1 QDEAGLCAAYI
12 DVEITM
18 YAAAADGDGY
28 GPELTAEGFL
38 RRQKTLVADNNTV
51 VNPSTGEILLIRTP
65 VQSTDEWLAAANAIP
80 GPAMLQGEFFGLLR
94 SYSPIDIE
102 GLIVTHITQADGM
115 GRFA

>member
-1 QDEAGLCAAYI
+1 MALISAPTPLIVIPVSDRAVLGTRLKQQARFIQLRHSQDEAGLCAAYI

-51 VNPSTGEILLIRTP
+51 V
-65 VQSTDEWLAAANAIP
+65 
-80 GPAMLQGEFFGLLR
+80 
-94 SYSPIDIE
+94 
-102 GLIVTHITQADGM
+102 
-115 GRFA
+115 